1 MTTIQNSTAYWIS
14 TANAVAA
21 ANTLTSSTATA
32 TATTESK
39 KKPRWKWSG
48 EDTPFDLRCWNDEED
63 EKGYDDDAYAYEVDC
78 DDHAFLNEEEEEES
92 DKHQFG
98 LCWSCKKGLDDR
110 ADFVCDDRDNGAF
123 FFMCTDC
130 YEGYSQPWYH
140 HHHEEKQGVDP

>member
-123 FFMCTDC
+123 FFM
-130 YEGYSQPWYH
+130 
-140 HHHEEKQGVDP
+140 

>member
-1 MTTIQNSTAYWIS
+1 MTTIQNSTTYWTS

-21 ANTLTSSTATA
+21 TNTLTSSTATT

-48 EDTPFDLRCWNDEED
+48 EDTPFDHRRWNDEED
-63 EKGYDDDAYAYEVDC
+63 EKGYDDHAYEVDC

-110 ADFVCDDRDNGAF
+110 ADFVCDDRENGAF

>member
-1 MTTIQNSTAYWIS
+1 MTTIQNSTTYWTS
-14 TANAVAA
+14 TANAVDAMK
-21 ANTLTSSTATA
+21 TLTSSTATA

-39 KKPRWKWSG
+39 KKPTWKWSG
-48 EDTPFDLRCWNDEED
+48 EDTPFDHRRWNDEED
-63 EKGYDDDAYAYEVDC
+63 EKGY

-110 ADFVCDDRDNGAF
+110 ADFVCDDRDGGTF

-140 HHHEEKQGVDP
+140 HHHEEKQGADS

>member
-1 MTTIQNSTAYWIS
+1 MTTIANSTTYWTS

-32 TATTESK
+32 TTESK
-39 KKPRWKWSG
+39 KKPTRKWSG
-48 EDTPFDLRCWNDEED
+48 EDTPFDHRRWDDKED
-63 EKGYDDDAYAYEVDC
+63 KKGYNAYDEDIS

-110 ADFVCDDRDNGAF
+110 ADFVCDDRENGKF
-123 FFMCTDC
+123 FFMCTEC

-140 HHHEEKQGVDP
+140 HEEKQGADP

>member
-1 MTTIQNSTAYWIS
+1 MTTIQNSTAYWTS

-21 ANTLTSSTATA
+21 ANTLTSSTATT

-39 KKPRWKWSG
+39 KKPTWKWSG
-48 EDTPFDLRCWNDEED
+48 EDTPFEHRRWDDGEDEE
-63 EKGYDDDAYAYEVDC
+63 GYDDTYEEGY

-110 ADFVCDDRDNGAF
+110 ADFVCDDRENGGF

-130 YEGYSQPWYH
+130 YEGYIQPWYH
-140 HHHEEKQGVDP
+140 HHHEEKQGADP

>member
-21 ANTLTSSTATA
+21 ANTLTSSTATT

-140 HHHEEKQGVDP
+140 HHHEERQGVDP

>member
-1 MTTIQNSTAYWIS
+1 MTTIQNSTAYWVS

-21 ANTLTSSTATA
+21 ANTLTSSTATT

-140 HHHEEKQGVDP
+140 HHHEERQGVDP

>member
-1 MTTIQNSTAYWIS
+1 MTTIANSTTYWTF

-32 TATTESK
+32 TTESK
-39 KKPRWKWSG
+39 KKPTWKWSG
-48 EDTPFDLRCWNDEED
+48 EDTPFDLRSWNDGED
-63 EKGYDDDAYAYEVDC
+63 EEGYDDTYEGYSGDR
-78 DDHAFLNEEEEEES
+78 AFLNEEEEEES

-110 ADFVCDDRDNGAF
+110 ADFVCDDRENGKF

-140 HHHEEKQGVDP
+140 HHHHEEKQGADP

>member
-1 MTTIQNSTAYWIS
+1 MTTIQNSTTYWTS

-32 TATTESK
+32 TTESK
-39 KKPRWKWSG
+39 KKPTWKWSG
-48 EDTPFDLRCWNDEED
+48 EDTPFEHRCWDDGEDEE
-63 EKGYDDDAYAYEVDC
+63 GY

-110 ADFVCDDRDNGAF
+110 ADFVCDDRENGKF

-130 YEGYSQPWYH
+130 YEGYSQPWYF
-140 HHHEEKQGVDP
+140 HEDKQGADP

>member
-32 TATTESK
+32 TATTERK

-140 HHHEEKQGVDP
+140 HHHEERQGVDP

>member
-21 ANTLTSSTATA
+21 ANTLTSSTATT

-48 EDTPFDLRCWNDEED
+48 EDTPFDLRSWNDGED
-63 EKGYDDDAYAYEVDC
+63 EEGYDDDTYDVDC

-110 ADFVCDDRDNGAF
+110 ADFVCDDRDGGTF

-140 HHHEEKQGVDP
+140 HHHEERQGVDP

>member
-1 MTTIQNSTAYWIS
+1 MTTIQNSTTYWTS

-21 ANTLTSSTATA
+21 ANTLTSSTATT

-39 KKPRWKWSG
+39 KKPTWKWSG
-48 EDTPFDLRCWNDEED
+48 EDTPFNLRCWNDEED
-63 EKGYDDDAYAYEVDC
+63 EKGYDDDAYEVDC

-110 ADFVCDDRDNGAF
+110 ADFVCDDRDNGKF

-140 HHHEEKQGVDP
+140 HHHEEKQGADP